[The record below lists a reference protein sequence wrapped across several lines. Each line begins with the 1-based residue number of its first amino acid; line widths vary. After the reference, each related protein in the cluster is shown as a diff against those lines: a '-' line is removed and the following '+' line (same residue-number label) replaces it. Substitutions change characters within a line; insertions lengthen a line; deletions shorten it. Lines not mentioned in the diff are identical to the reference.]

1 MKAYKHLVKFA
12 LAKNCTVSVWDGE
25 EWQVKRSSG
34 YKAIIEAIESVEEA
48 ELVIRDS
55 QGEKMGWVRVSAFGL
70 EDDETVVD
78 NTMTDFMNSW
88 DDAYNLT
95 VTFSTIKLA

>member
-12 LAKNCTVSVWDGE
+12 LKASCTVSVWDGE
-25 EWQVKRSSG
+25 EWQVKRSTG

-48 ELVIRDS
+48 ALRLRDD
-55 QGEKMGWVRVSAFGL
+55 QGLIIGSVTVSAFGL

-78 NTMTDFMNSW
+78 YTINPFMALWEKS
-88 DDAYNLT
+88 YNPET
-95 VTFSTIKLA
+95 A